1 MRVYVPV
8 LSDRY
13 EVYSHGNGWA
23 YEVCDVHTGCSFWVQ
38 DDDAE
43 ALRVA
48 TENFEDVSC
57 FDEYMSVAGSCE

>member
-23 YEVCDVHTGCSFWVQ
+23 YEVCDVHTGYSFWVQ

-43 ALRVA
+43 ELRIA
-48 TENFEDVSC
+48 TENFEDLSC
-57 FDEYMSVAGSCE
+57 VPDYMEALGAVL

>member
-1 MRVYVPV
+1 MRTNTFIAGNYHIVSY
-8 LSDRY
+8 
-13 EVYSHGNGWA
+13 GNGWA
-23 YEVCDVHTGCSFWVQ
+23 YEVVDVETGCSFWVQ

-57 FDEYMSVAGSCE
+57 FDEYMSVAGSL